1 MKEQGLKGPNET
13 QEILIEKEEDD
24 IRTLEDGHDLL
35 YWTKSLSLIFVVG
48 LINKIKID
56 VELTV
61 YLKNI
66 EPEIKLQNIY
76 KLISVVQNSQNQS
89 IREKMGRLIQEEQDR
104 QMYFDRS
111 VELVFENI
119 TAEQEVEIE
128 NLINQDENL
137 AQYYQALKIFLES
150 RFDLKEGEVAKSA
163 YINKLY
169 EFLSEG
175 SAIEKDLAT
184 KFKALVESVLGKIA

>member
-1 MKEQGLKGPNET
+1 
-13 QEILIEKEEDD
+13 
-24 IRTLEDGHDLL
+24 
-35 YWTKSLSLIFVVG
+35 
-48 LINKIKID
+48 
-56 VELTV
+56 
-61 YLKNI
+61 
-66 EPEIKLQNIY
+66 
-76 KLISVVQNSQNQS
+76 
-89 IREKMGRLIQEEQDR
+89 MGRLIQEEQDR